1 MNESDKYLSEMPTD
15 EMDLGRVLLSEG
27 LAYLGFH
34 REERVAI
41 LLVLKKKEELAEML
55 WWLRENI
62 ERKPTREE
70 VIEQFL
76 IVAEPYRVTF

>member
-1 MNESDKYLSEMPTD
+1 MCMNESDKYLSEMPTD

-41 LLVLKKKEELAEML
+41 LLVLKKKE
-55 WWLRENI
+55 
-62 ERKPTREE
+62 
-70 VIEQFL
+70 
-76 IVAEPYRVTF
+76 